1 VSSWVIVLGAL
12 VVLVSIRLA
21 VHWAF
26 GAAWAS
32 DHLAGRRAGIV
43 LAEITGI
50 VPLAA
55 ALWLLVL
62 SGDKLPGA
70 LLVAA
75 WMLGYLPVALVLTEY
90 AERYGVP
97 DGGAAASS
105 PTTNL
110 RT

>member
-1 VSSWVIVLGAL
+1 VNSWVIVLGAL

-26 GAAWAS
+26 AAAWAS
-32 DHLAGRRAGIV
+32 GHLAGRRAGTV

-62 SGDKLPGA
+62 SADKLAGA
-70 LLVAA
+70 LLVGA
-75 WMLGYLPVALVLTEY
+75 WLLGYLPLSLALTEY
-90 AERYGVP
+90 AERNGVP
-97 DGGAAASS
+97 EDMGRQ
-105 PTTNL
+105 PT
-110 RT
+110 